1 MNDAGQYD
9 ETVNGAAMGAPAN
22 GAPYEACPG
31 VSDDSPTV
39 IGAPVQSAS
48 LQGVPAQS
56 ASVQSAPMQ
65 IQGAVPVADAVPYG
79 ASYAA
84 PVQGAPAQFVAP
96 QPAPQQAFAQQQAGF
111 VPQVAGGAAVP
122 ASMAPANGI
131 APGVSQ
137 PGVSQGAAPVI
148 ASQEFISQDLSRLAQ
163 TSGAAKEQ
171 FLAAYNAGYDVELPG
186 DVARRAAESRRV
198 ASMSGN
204 GAATPAPVA
213 PYAQN
218 GAPYAAPYGVSP
230 ANVAP
235 SVPGAPANAAPGS
248 LYGAGQG
255 ASYAPMTPQPGPVA
269 QPMPQPMPQPAPTPA
284 PVAPTPAPAP
294 APVPIAPTPAAA
306 AARPRKSHRGVI
318 LAVIAALL
326 IVLGTGGYLAWTVF
340 QQRNDPGNIVQD
352 YMNSLA
358 AGSYAKAAD
367 QGDPD
372 LPQDQR
378 VLLADAVA
386 SQSQSRI
393 ANVQVGQ
400 AQPSSNGGYSI
411 PVSYDFAGDH
421 ISDTLSVVPAGRVSL
436 TTTWKISKSL
446 LNTVTV
452 YVPNGA
458 QIEVNGVAVSDRNI
472 YQAAQSQN
480 LQKVDGYTAYVLAA
494 YPANYSVTI
503 SDTGSKYIS
512 GSTETTIVEGSR
524 DAQGA
529 TGESKALQ
537 LKESLANATDLAV
550 ELQSQAQSKLDAC
563 VKAAN
568 QSKPK
573 DSTCPI
579 NYNDYNWDTQDYDYR
594 NIAFSITRTPTVSTG
609 QVQLQYSRSN
619 YATGDMTDQP
629 FTSGVF
635 STSSAE
641 VTLTFERRWDPSHDM
656 AADEGR
662 WDTVTNGYTNVVFTN
677 TEFTLSGDRVDV
689 TF

>member
-9 ETVNGAAMGAPAN
+9 ETVNGAAMGASAD

-39 IGAPVQSAS
+39 IGAPVQSA
-48 LQGVPAQS
+48 P
-56 ASVQSAPMQ
+56 VQSAPMQ

-84 PVQGAPAQFVAP
+84 PVQGAAAQFAAAQPVPSQFVAPQPVAP
-96 QPAPQQAFAQQQAGF
+96 QPAPQQAFVPQQAGF
-111 VPQVAGGAAVP
+111 VPQMAGGAAVP
-122 ASMAPANGI
+122 PSMA
-131 APGVSQ
+131 APVAAPVAPQ
-137 PGVSQGAAPVI
+137 PGVSQGTRPVI

-235 SVPGAPANAAPGS
+235 SVPGAPANAAPAS
-248 LYGAGQG
+248 LYGVGQG

-269 QPMPQPMPQPAPTPA
+269 QPMPQPAPTPA
-284 PVAPTPAPAP
+284 PVAPTPAPVP

-393 ANVQVGQ
+393 TNVQVGQ

-480 LQKVDGYTAYVLAA
+480 LQKIDGYTAYVLAA

-579 NYNDYNWDTQDYDYR
+579 NYNDYKWDTQNYDYR

-656 AADEGR
+656 AADEGS

-677 TEFTLSGDRVDV
+677 VEFTLSGDRVDV

>member
-9 ETVNGAAMGAPAN
+9 ETVNGAAMGASAD

-39 IGAPVQSAS
+39 IGAPVQSA
-48 LQGVPAQS
+48 P
-56 ASVQSAPMQ
+56 VQSAPMQ
-65 IQGAVPVADAVPYG
+65 SQGAVPVADAVPYG

-84 PVQGAPAQFVAP
+84 PVQGIAPQPVAAQPASSQFVVPQPVAP
-96 QPAPQQAFAQQQAGF
+96 HPAPQQAFVPQQAGF
-111 VPQVAGGAAVP
+111 VPQMTGGAAVP
-122 ASMAPANGI
+122 PSMA
-131 APGVSQ
+131 APVAAPVAPQ
-137 PGVSQGAAPVI
+137 PGVSQGTRPVI

-186 DVARRAAESRRV
+186 DVARRAAENRRV

-235 SVPGAPANAAPGS
+235 
-248 LYGAGQG
+248 
-255 ASYAPMTPQPGPVA
+255 
-269 QPMPQPMPQPAPTPA
+269 PMPQPAPTPA

-306 AARPRKSHRGVI
+306 AARPRRSHRGVI

-326 IVLGTGGYLAWTVF
+326 IVLGTGGYLAWTLF
-340 QQRNDPGNIVQD
+340 QQRNDPRNIVQD

-411 PVSYDFAGDH
+411 LVSYDFAGDH

>member
-186 DVARRAAESRRV
+186 DAARRAAESRRV

-218 GAPYAAPYGVSP
+218 GAPYAAPYVS
-230 ANVAP
+230 
-235 SVPGAPANAAPGS
+235 AAP
-248 LYGAGQG
+248 YGTGQG
-255 ASYAPMTPQPGPVA
+255 ASYAQVTPQPGPVA
-269 QPMPQPMPQPAPTPA
+269 PPMPQP
-284 PVAPTPAPAP
+284 APTPAPAP
-294 APVPIAPTPAAA
+294 APVPIAPTPVPIAPTPA

-326 IVLGTGGYLAWTVF
+326 IVLGTGGYLAWTLF
-340 QQRNDPGNIVQD
+340 QQRNDPRNVVQD

-386 SQSQSRI
+386 TQSQSRI

-421 ISDTLSVVPAGRVSL
+421 IRDTLSVVSAGHVSL

-480 LQKVDGYTAYVLAA
+480 LQKIDGYTAYVLAA

-579 NYNDYNWDTQDYDYR
+579 NYNDYKWDTQNYDYR

-635 STSSAE
+635 STGSAE

-677 TEFTLSGDRVDV
+677 VEFTLSGDRVDV